1 MNKLD
6 TTIRHAEQQCK
17 VHGTRLTDKRKQ
29 VLTGLLKSE
38 KALSAYEL
46 VDLCKKE
53 FGETIPAMTVY
64 RILDFLEEENLAH
77 KLKIANKYVAC
88 SHIPCDHNH
97 QPQFL
102 ICTQCL
108 KVEEISID
116 NAIIQALEKSV
127 KQAGFQVV
135 NSKLEMDCVCDE
147 CKEAAIKPA
156 NIRSK
161 LKV

>member
-6 TTIRHAEQQCK
+6 ATINQAERQCK

-29 VLTGLLKSE
+29 VLAGLLKSA

-46 VDLCKKE
+46 VDFCKKE

-102 ICTQCL
+102 ICTRCQ

-116 NAIIQALEKSV
+116 FSIIQALEKHV
-127 KQAGFQVV
+127 RKAGFQVV

-147 CKEAAIKPA
+147 CKEAATKSA
-156 NIRSK
+156 SK
-161 LKV
+161 SCKLEI

>member
-1 MNKLD
+1 MDKLD
-6 TTIRHAEQQCK
+6 AIISQAELQCK

-29 VLTGLLKSE
+29 VLTGLLKSG

-88 SHIPCDHNH
+88 SHIPCDHTH

-116 NAIIQALEKSV
+116 YNIIQALEKNV

-156 NIRSK
+156 YIRCK
-161 LKV
+161 LEV

>member
-1 MNKLD
+1 MDKLD
-6 TTIRHAEQQCK
+6 ATISRAEQQCK

-29 VLTGLLKSE
+29 VLTGLLKSS

-88 SHIPCDHNH
+88 SHIPCDHKH

-116 NAIIQALEKSV
+116 YAIIQALEKNV
-127 KQAGFQVV
+127 IQAGFQVV
-135 NSKLEMDCVCDE
+135 NTKFEMDCVCDE
-147 CKEAAIKPA
+147 CKKAAIKSA
-156 NIRSK
+156 NMRCK
-161 LKV
+161 LEV

>member
-1 MNKLD
+1 MDKLD
-6 TTIRHAEQQCK
+6 ATISRAEQQCK

-29 VLTGLLKSE
+29 VLTGLLLSD

-88 SHIPCDHNH
+88 SHIPCDHKH

-116 NAIIQALEKSV
+116 YAIIQALEKNV
-127 KQAGFQVV
+127 IQAGFQVV
-135 NSKLEMDCVCDE
+135 NTKFEMDCVCDE
-147 CKEAAIKPA
+147 CKKAASKSA
-156 NIRSK
+156 NMRCK
-161 LKV
+161 LEV

>member
-6 TTIRHAEQQCK
+6 ATISQAEHQCK
-17 VHGTRLTDKRKQ
+17 THGSRLTDKRKQ
-29 VLTGLLKSE
+29 VFAGLLKSV

-46 VDLCKKE
+46 VEFCKKE

-77 KLKIANKYVAC
+77 KLKLANKYVAC

-102 ICTQCL
+102 ICSLCQ
-108 KVEEISID
+108 KVQETSID
-116 NAIIQALEKSV
+116 HSILSALEKHV
-127 KQAGFQVV
+127 EKAGFQVL
-135 NSKLEMDCVCDE
+135 NSKLEMDCVCDD
-147 CKEAAIKPA
+147 CKETAA
-156 NIRSK
+156 
-161 LKV
+161 

>member
-29 VLTGLLKSE
+29 VLAGLLKSA

-46 VDLCKKE
+46 VDFCKKE

-102 ICTQCL
+102 ICTQCQ
-108 KVEEISID
+108 KVEEIRID
-116 NAIIQALEKSV
+116 FSIIQALEKHV
-127 KQAGFQVV
+127 RKAGFQVV

-147 CKEAAIKPA
+147 CKEVATKPA
-156 NIRSK
+156 SK
-161 LKV
+161 S

>member
-1 MNKLD
+1 MNKLGV
-6 TTIRHAEQQCK
+6 TIRHAEQQCK

-29 VLTGLLKSE
+29 VLTGLLKSS
-38 KALSAYEL
+38 KALSAYIL

-88 SHIPCDHNH
+88 SHIPCDHKH

-116 NAIIQALEKSV
+116 YAIIQALEKNV
-127 KQAGFQVV
+127 IQAGFQVV
-135 NSKLEMDCVCDE
+135 NTKFEMDCVCDE
-147 CKEAAIKPA
+147 CKKQQSNLPI
-156 NIRSK
+156 
-161 LKV
+161 

>member
-1 MNKLD
+1 MDKLD
-6 TTIRHAEQQCK
+6 ATISRAEQQCK

-29 VLTGLLKSE
+29 VLTGLLKSN

-88 SHIPCDHNH
+88 SHIPCDRKH

-116 NAIIQALEKSV
+116 YAIIQALEKNV
-127 KQAGFQVV
+127 IQAGFQVV

-147 CKEAAIKPA
+147 CKKVAIKPA
-156 NIRSK
+156 NIRCK
-161 LKV
+161 LEV

>member
-1 MNKLD
+1 MDKLD
-6 TTIRHAEQQCK
+6 VAISQAEQQCR

-29 VLTGLLKSE
+29 VLTGLLKYG

-102 ICTQCL
+102 ICTQCI

-116 NAIIQALEKSV
+116 YTIIQALEKNV

-135 NSKLEMDCVCDE
+135 NSKLEMDGVCNE
-147 CKEAAIKPA
+147 CKVVAIRPA
-156 NIRSK
+156 NIGWK
-161 LKV
+161 LDV